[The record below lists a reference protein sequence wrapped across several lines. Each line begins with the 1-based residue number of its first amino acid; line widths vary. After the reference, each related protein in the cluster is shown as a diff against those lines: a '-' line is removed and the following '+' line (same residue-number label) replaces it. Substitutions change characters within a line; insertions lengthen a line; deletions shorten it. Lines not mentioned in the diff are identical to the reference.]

1 MPPIEWVLRLCIIWV
16 LGIIWFLRS
25 KGCEGYERIKKRQ
38 YFSKLTRCLQ
48 QSGFWDCV
56 NIWVLG
62 SCSSSSWISWSGFWF
77 PRPKKVLYDCSLI
90 VPSKV
95 KGIVPLFL
103 QDHFSKAQ
111 KCHKLFLKRVHEFG
125 NQFFRG
131 ISAVNEQKEPILYFQ
146 VDFPFIQFQF
156 LSFLLCCTVLK
167 GFHNH
172 FDDAICKFFFAAPW
186 HFWPG

>member
-16 LGIIWFLRS
+16 LG
-25 KGCEGYERIKKRQ
+25 
-38 YFSKLTRCLQ
+38 
-48 QSGFWDCV
+48 
-56 NIWVLG
+56 
-62 SCSSSSWISWSGFWF
+62 SCSSSWISWFGFWF

-125 NQFFRG
+125 NQFWAKSDFRG

>member
-25 KGCEGYERIKKRQ
+25 KRCKCEGYERIKKRQ

-48 QSGFWDCV
+48 QSGFWDCI

-62 SCSSSSWISWSGFWF
+62 SCSSSWISWFGFWF

-95 KGIVPLFL
+95 KGIVSLFL

-111 KCHKLFLKRVHEFG
+111 KCHKLYLKRIHEFG
-125 NQFFRG
+125 NKFWAKSDFRG
-131 ISAVNEQKEPILYFQ
+131 ISAVLHLKWTKRTNVIFSSWPPLHLIS
-146 VDFPFIQFQF
+146 VSF
-156 LSFLLCCTVLK
+156 LSALLHCFERFSQSLWWCYL
-167 GFHNH
+167 
-172 FDDAICKFFFAAPW
+172 
-186 HFWPG
+186 